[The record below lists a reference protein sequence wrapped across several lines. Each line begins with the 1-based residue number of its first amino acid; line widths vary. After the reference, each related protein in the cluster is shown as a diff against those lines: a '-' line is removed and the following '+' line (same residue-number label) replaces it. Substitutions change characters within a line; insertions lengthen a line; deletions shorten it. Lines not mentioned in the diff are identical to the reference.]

1 MTALERS
8 MNNADRY
15 VDPARY
21 SKLNILTGAILVWF
35 HVQAVV
41 ALFSFTWTY
50 FFVALALY
58 WMTVG
63 LGISMGYHRLHTHRG
78 FKTYKWF
85 DYFLAIC
92 GTLTLEGGPIFWVAT
107 HRLHHQYSDQPEDPH
122 TPRVSGFWAHVGW
135 ILVGDSNHNDTARMA
150 RYAPDLAKD
159 PFYRWL
165 NTYHWVPLTVLGF
178 VLLAIGGWNLVNWGI
193 FLRVVVGL
201 HATWMINS
209 ATHIWG
215 YRRFPTKDDSKNT
228 WWAAIFT
235 FGEGW
240 HNNHH
245 AHPTSAR
252 HGLTWYEIDLTW
264 ISLKLLRPLGLVWD
278 VKVARIDQVPQEELA
293 A

>member
-1 MTALERS
+1 MHTADS
-8 MNNADRY
+8 YAD
-15 VDPARY
+15 PTRY
-21 SKLNILTGAILVWF
+21 SKINFITGGVLIWF
-35 HVQAVV
+35 HLQAAA
-41 ALFSFTWTY
+41 ALLSWSWTNVLTAV
-50 FFVALALY
+50 FLY
-58 WMTVG
+58 WMAVG

-85 DYFLAIC
+85 EYFLALC

-122 TPRVSGFWAHVGW
+122 TPRVSGFWAHMGW
-135 ILVGDSNHNDTARMA
+135 VMFGDAGHSDTARLS
-150 RYAPDLAKD
+150 RYAPDLGKD

-165 NTYHWVPLTVLGF
+165 NSWHWLPLTVSGF
-178 VLLAIGGWNLVNWGI
+178 VLLAIGGWSLVNWAL

-201 HATWMINS
+201 HSTWLINS
-209 ATHIWG
+209 ATHMWG
-215 YRRFPTKDDSKNT
+215 SRRFATKDDSKNT
-228 WWAAIFT
+228 WWAAIIT

-252 HGLTWYEIDLTW
+252 HGLTWYEFDPTW
-264 ISLKLLRPLGLVWD
+264 LSLKVLRVIGLVWD
-278 VKVARIDQVPQEELA
+278 VKVARISEIPAEDVA

>member
-1 MTALERS
+1 MHTADS
-8 MNNADRY
+8 YAD
-15 VDPARY
+15 PTRY
-21 SKLNILTGAILVWF
+21 SKINFITGGVLIWF
-35 HVQAVV
+35 HLQAAA
-41 ALFSFTWTY
+41 ALLSWSWTNVLTAM
-50 FFVALALY
+50 FLY
-58 WMTVG
+58 WVAVG

-85 DYFLAIC
+85 EYFLALC

-122 TPRVSGFWAHVGW
+122 TPRVSGFWAHMGW
-135 ILVGDSNHNDTARMA
+135 VMFGDAGHSDTARLS
-150 RYAPDLAKD
+150 RYAPDLGKD

-165 NTYHWVPLTVLGF
+165 NSWHWLPLTVSGF
-178 VLLAIGGWNLVNWGI
+178 ILLAIGGWSLVNWAL

-201 HATWMINS
+201 HSTWLINS
-209 ATHIWG
+209 ATHMWG
-215 YRRFPTKDDSKNT
+215 SRRFATKDDSKNT
-228 WWAAIFT
+228 WWAAIIT

-252 HGLTWYEIDLTW
+252 HGLTWYEFDPTW
-264 ISLKLLRPLGLVWD
+264 LSLKVLRAIGLVWD
-278 VKVARIDQVPQEELA
+278 VKVARISEIPAEDVA

>member
-1 MTALERS
+1 MDKAHS
-8 MNNADRY
+8 Y
-15 VDPARY
+15 SDPARY
-21 SKLNILTGAILVWF
+21 SKVNILTGVILIWF
-35 HVQAVV
+35 HLQAAA
-41 ALFSFTWTY
+41 ALFSFTWTNL
-50 FFVALALY
+50 FVALALY
-58 WMTVG
+58 WLSVG

-78 FKTYKWF
+78 FKTPKVF
-85 DYFLAIC
+85 EYFLALC

-135 ILVGDSNHNDTARMA
+135 IIFGDSNHSDTARMG

-165 NTYHWVPLTVLGF
+165 NSYHWVPLTVLGF
-178 VLLAIGGWNLVNWGI
+178 ALLAVGGWSLVNWAI

-201 HATWMINS
+201 HATWLINS

-215 YRRFPTKDDSKNT
+215 SRRFATKDDSKNT
-228 WWAAIFT
+228 WVVALLT

-252 HGLTWYEIDLTW
+252 HGLTWYEFDPTW
-264 ISLKLLRPLGLVWD
+264 ISLKALRAIGLVWD
-278 VKVARIDQVPQEELA
+278 LKVAKVGQVPEEEA
-293 A
+293 AA